1 VPPHAR
7 SRSVLGSGE
16 RGLGGGARMSDVAA
30 RDAVRGAGVADKA
43 AARSIERLR
52 IAGKIEGVSYLLLL
66 GVAMPLKYFAGLP
79 LAVKITGWA
88 HGLLF
93 VVFVSLLVL
102 AMQRAR
108 LSFAHACLAFI
119 ASLLP
124 FGPFVI
130 DRRLEA
136 AARGDGKERA
146 GNDPSVG

>member
-7 SRSVLGSGE
+7 SRSVLGSAE
-16 RGLGGGARMSDVAA
+16 RTLAGGTRVSDLAA
-30 RDAVRGAGVADKA
+30 RDAARGTGVPDQA
-43 AARSIERLR
+43 AARSIEHLR

-93 VVFVSLLVL
+93 VVFVSVLVL
-102 AMQRAR
+102 AMLRAR
-108 LSFAHACLAFI
+108 LSVAHAGLAFI

-136 AARGDGKERA
+136 VARGDGKRA
-146 GNDPSVG
+146 GNAASAG

>member
-1 VPPHAR
+1 V
-7 SRSVLGSGE
+7 
-16 RGLGGGARMSDVAA
+16 SDAAA
-30 RDAVRGAGVADKA
+30 RDAVRGSVVPGKA
-43 AARSIERLR
+43 AARSIEHLR

-88 HGLLF
+88 HGVLF
-93 VVFVSLLVL
+93 VVFVSVLVL
-102 AMQRAR
+102 AMLRAR
-108 LSFAHACLAFI
+108 LSLAHASLAFI

-136 AARGDGKERA
+136 IARSDGKARA
-146 GNDPSVG
+146 GSAPSVG